1 MYVGIGKYQIS
12 CIIID
17 ALMAITDWQ
26 NNKSLF
32 GHALNGPMP
41 QHSLEQVK
49 VWENFFQ
56 RGGNINYEL

>member
-1 MYVGIGKYQIS
+1 MP

-26 NNKSLF
+26 NNKNLLR
-32 GHALNGPMP
+32 HALNGPMP
-41 QHSLEQVK
+41 QHSLEEVK

-56 RGGNINYEL
+56 RGGNINFEL